1 MEPGRILGRAVQL
14 AAHRRRARGA
24 EARRRHVAH
33 DARALAPEDAAA
45 PAAAALDGA
54 NARDRTAPAGACPVA
69 REVRT
74 LRDPA
79 VVGGGRRAFAFGVL
93 VAEREQRVAEL
104 VEEVGV

>member
-33 DARALAPEDAAA
+33 DARALAPEDGAA

-69 REVRT
+69 REVRA

-79 VVGGGRRAFAFGVL
+79 VVGGGRPGLA
-93 VAEREQRVAEL
+93 VAGLLAPPHTR
-104 VEEVGV
+104 